1 MANTIAEPDTRDLN
15 ETETE
20 TQDEG
25 QWRLKRRKEGGI
37 LDHKGLIYTLYPRF
51 ALRCLHLQTMFQHN
65 FETADYLALHWHWG
79 LEFFTEDVCTHDIYY
94 LNILERDSKI
104 CVLRT

>member
-1 MANTIAEPDTRDLN
+1 MANTIAEPDTQDLN

-37 LDHKGLIYTLYPRF
+37 PDHKRLIYTLHPRF
-51 ALRCLHLQTMFQHN
+51 ALRCLHLQTMF
-65 FETADYLALHWHWG
+65 EPKYLLQIILSSTCLG
-79 LEFFTEDVCTHDIYY
+79 TLKFSQKVY
-94 LNILERDSKI
+94 LCMKSIVSKF
-104 CVLRT
+104 